1 MKTAGF
7 IWRLICYKPWS
18 YAVLVL
24 TNVTFYA
31 ARAIFGLVLQ
41 AFFNALPQQTHLSP
55 VLWDL
60 IAVLVAAALVRGM
73 VQFTNLRQ
81 NIVVVVSLP
90 ALLQRNRIKT
100 TLD

>member
-41 AFFNALPQQTHLSP
+41 AFFTPYHSKHT
-55 VLWDL
+55 
-60 IAVLVAAALVRGM
+60 
-73 VQFTNLRQ
+73 
-81 NIVVVVSLP
+81 
-90 ALLQRNRIKT
+90 
-100 TLD
+100 